1 MKNYKEVQ
9 MFAKNAPT
17 GSYAAGCPDHHKEW
31 LGGSD
36 YTNVGTDGQKY
47 GTGACYVC
55 ELARWTMK
63 LPATN
68 VDSGEF

>member
-1 MKNYKEVQ
+1 MEVQ

-36 YTNVGTDGQKY
+36 YTNVGPDGHKY

-55 ELARWTMK
+55 ELAR
-63 LPATN
+63 
-68 VDSGEF
+68 